1 MLLVGEAPLY
11 SPGDVAANRLTRR
24 DKMSPM
30 RRLTDTDAAIAYST
44 GLLRGERV
52 YLREVREDDLA
63 PLTRWW
69 NDPATLALQQSS
81 VRPIPGQ
88 TMADRF
94 RLWTANTSPLDTGFA
109 VVRTDDDS
117 LIGQTGLKV
126 SSNGRSAEFVIIL
139 GPEFTSRGF
148 GTETV
153 RLMLR
158 FAFAELGLHR
168 VELRAW
174 GYNTRAI
181 GAYLRA
187 GFVEEGRRRDVT
199 FHNGHYGDEV
209 IMGILEQE
217 WWARAE
223 AGDGAA
229 EPGTGAAEERSETHG
244 Y

>member
-1 MLLVGEAPLY
+1 
-11 SPGDVAANRLTRR
+11 
-24 DKMSPM
+24 M

-63 PLTRWW
+63 QLSRWW
-69 NDPATLALQQSS
+69 NDPATLPLQQSS

-94 RLWTANTSPLDTGFA
+94 RLWTANTSPQDTGFA
-109 VVRTDDDS
+109 VVRSDDDA
-117 LIGQTGLKV
+117 LIGQTGLKG
-126 SSNGRSAEFVIIL
+126 SPNGRSAEFVIVL
-139 GPEFTSRGF
+139 GPDFTSRGF

-158 FAFAELGLHR
+158 FAFAEVGLHR

-217 WWARAE
+217 WWARTEAE
-223 AGDGAA
+223 DATAEVAA
-229 EPGTGAAEERSETHG
+229 TGTEERAENHG

>member
-1 MLLVGEAPLY
+1 
-11 SPGDVAANRLTRR
+11 
-24 DKMSPM
+24 M

-44 GLLRGERV
+44 GLLRGDRV
-52 YLREVREDDLA
+52 YLREVREDDLVQ
-63 PLTRWW
+63 LTRWW
-69 NDPATLALQQSS
+69 NDPATLALQQST

-94 RLWTANTSPLDTGFA
+94 RLWTANTSPHDTGFA
-109 VVRTDDDS
+109 VVRIDDDT
-117 LIGQTGLKV
+117 LIGQTGLKGAP
-126 SSNGRSAEFVIIL
+126 NGRSAEFVIVL
-139 GPEFTSRGF
+139 GPEFTSRGY

-158 FAFAELGLHR
+158 FGFAELGLHR

-174 GYNTRAI
+174 GFNTRAI

-199 FHNGHYGDEV
+199 FHNGQYGDEV
-209 IMGILEQE
+209 IMGILEEE
-217 WWARAE
+217 WWSRAE
-223 AGDGAA
+223 AGDDVA
-229 EPGTGAAEERSETHG
+229 ENGSSGTEGERSETHG